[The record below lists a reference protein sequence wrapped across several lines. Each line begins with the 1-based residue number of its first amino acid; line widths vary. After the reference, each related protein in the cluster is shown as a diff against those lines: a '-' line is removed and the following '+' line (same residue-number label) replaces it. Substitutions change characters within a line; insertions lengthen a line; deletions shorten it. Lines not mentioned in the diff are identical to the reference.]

1 MRNHKLKLNDNKTEF
16 LTISSPHNNK
26 EVNSIKIRIGG
37 ETILSSSTARNLGVV
52 IDSVFNLD
60 HHVTSI
66 CRSCYFHLRNIGA
79 IRRYLNSDTS
89 AQIIHAFITS
99 KLDYCNSL
107 LFGLPKKS
115 LLRLKRIQN
124 TAIRIITLCE
134 RHDNITPHLKAL
146 HWLPIHL
153 RIEYKIILL
162 TFKAL
167 NGLAPQYIRDLL
179 IVRESSSNRIISE
192 IIVKTY

>member
-1 MRNHKLKLNDNKTEF
+1 MK
-16 LTISSPHNNK
+16 
-26 EVNSIKIRIGG
+26 NS
-37 ETILSSSTARNLGVV
+37 
-52 IDSVFNLD
+52 
-60 HHVTSI
+60 
-66 CRSCYFHLRNIGA
+66 NIGT

-179 IVRESSSNRIISE
+179 IVRESSSYNLRNNSKNLLVIPRTRTTSYGDRAFYHAAPALWNSLPSE
-192 IIVKTY
+192 LHNIEELSVFKRDLKTYLFRKF